1 MALAPERPRIYEGT
15 RIPSPT
21 PTVLVTPP
29 EMQATGDILTIN
41 FGPNHPST
49 HGVLR
54 LIVDLYQG
62 AIEIAASTE
71 GTIDAQVTKG
81 LPSATVA
88 LKWGVPVYQV
98 NGRNVCAI
106 AAFKDAVA
114 INFFASPKVLADPKK
129 QLEGAG
135 KAQRMLKVRSASDID
150 AASIQ
155 RWLKAASAKA

>member
-1 MALAPERPRIYEGT
+1 MASLSAVAKSVVATYIAEQERPKR
-15 RIPSPT
+15 
-21 PTVLVTPP
+21 VLL
-29 EMQATGDILTIN
+29 EKL
-41 FGPNHPST
+41 
-49 HGVLR
+49 
-54 LIVDLYQG
+54 
-62 AIEIAASTE
+62 
-71 GTIDAQVTKG
+71 DAQVTKG

-155 RWLKAASAKA
+155 RWLKAAGAKA